1 MNLCL
6 HLLLHVA
13 ELLVRVGELEEVDV
27 AVEEVE
33 VVGRRQQQQLLL
45 LLLRRT
51 EMEMMMNPLPHP
63 ALGVEV
69 VDADVDADVVRQWK
83 KIKKGTGKRIESP
96 KRRL

>member
-33 VVGRRQQQQLLL
+33 VVGRRRQQQLL

-69 VDADVDADVVRQWK
+69 VGADVDADVVRQWK
-83 KIKKGTGKRIESP
+83 KIKKGTGRRIESP

>member
-27 AVEEVE
+27 VVEEVE
-33 VVGRRQQQQLLL
+33 VVGRRRQPLL

-69 VDADVDADVVRQWK
+69 VGADVDADVVVAAFHDSFVKVMMPMMRR
-83 KIKKGTGKRIESP
+83 GRSP
-96 KRRL
+96 